1 MEGKR
6 IQKPNMRLELGSAAC
21 LSKKGNCKNNGILQ
35 LPFGAYSH
43 KYIIYCKVVSDG

>member
-6 IQKPNMRLELGSAAC
+6 IQNRPTRLELGSAAC